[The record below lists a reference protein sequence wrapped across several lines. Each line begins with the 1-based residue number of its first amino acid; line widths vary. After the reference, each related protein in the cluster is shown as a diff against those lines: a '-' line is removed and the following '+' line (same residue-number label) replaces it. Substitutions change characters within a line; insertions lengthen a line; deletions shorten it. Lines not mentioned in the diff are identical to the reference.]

1 MQSNSVSKK
10 VMNILYESK
19 WRQSNFVRTNNDIYI
34 VVNGRNQT
42 LLEKSNALTTVY
54 L

>member
-1 MQSNSVSKK
+1 
-10 VMNILYESK
+10 MNILYESK
-19 WRQSNFVRTNNDIYI
+19 WRQSNFVRTNNDNNI